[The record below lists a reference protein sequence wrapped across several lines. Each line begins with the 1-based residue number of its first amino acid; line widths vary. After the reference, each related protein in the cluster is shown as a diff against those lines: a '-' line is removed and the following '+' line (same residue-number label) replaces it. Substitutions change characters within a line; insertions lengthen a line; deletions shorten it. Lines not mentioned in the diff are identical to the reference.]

1 MTRRLALEALAFAA
15 MNAAMWAAVYVA
27 TGLSPI
33 RAIMEIF
40 R

>member
-27 TGLSPI
+27 WRL
-33 RAIMEIF
+33 
-40 R
+40 